1 MFIMYYTKRLIM
13 NLDNVTSGNNVP
25 KEINVIIEIS
35 QNSYPVKYEFDKKK
49 NLFCVDRF
57 LPTSMYY
64 PCNYGFIPHT
74 CAGDGDPVD
83 VLVASRFPI
92 TNGVLICARPVGVLV
107 MHDEGGED
115 IKVLAVP
122 VNKVD
127 QYYSS
132 IQNYT
137 DFPVSFL
144 NSISHFF
151 TFYKKLEEDKFV
163 SVEGW
168 KDISAAETFISNA
181 LLSK

>member
-1 MFIMYYTKRLIM
+1 M
-13 NLDNVTSGNNVP
+13 NLDNVTSGDNVP

-83 VLVASRFPI
+83 VLVATRFPVMS
-92 TNGVLICARPVGVLV
+92 GAVICARPVGVLV

-115 IKVLAVP
+115 VKILAVP
-122 VNKVD
+122 VNKLD
-127 QYYSS
+127 QYYNNVKDYS
-132 IQNYT
+132 

-163 SVEGW
+163 SIEGW
-168 KDISAAETFISNA
+168 KNTTVAEELILSA
-181 LLSK
+181 LVQ

>member
-1 MFIMYYTKRLIM
+1 M
-13 NLDNVTSGNNVP
+13 NLDNVISGNNVP
-25 KEINVIIEIS
+25 KEVNVIIEIS
-35 QNSYPVKYEFDKKK
+35 QNSCPVKYEFDKEK

-83 VLVASRFPI
+83 VLVVSRFPI
-92 TNGVLICARPVGVLV
+92 MSGAMICARPVGVLV

-115 IKVLAVP
+115 MKVLAVP
-122 VNKVD
+122 LNKVD
-127 QYYSS
+127 SYYAT
-132 IQNYT
+132 IENYS
-137 DFPVSFL
+137 DFPESFL

-151 TFYKKLEEDKFV
+151 TFYKKLEKDKFV

-168 KDISAAETFISNA
+168 KDIKVAEEVILNA
-181 LLSK
+181 LANKKF